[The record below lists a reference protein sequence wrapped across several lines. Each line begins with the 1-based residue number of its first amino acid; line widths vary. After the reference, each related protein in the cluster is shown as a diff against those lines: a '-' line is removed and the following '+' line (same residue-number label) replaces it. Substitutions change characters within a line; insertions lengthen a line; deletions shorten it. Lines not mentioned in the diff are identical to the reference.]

1 MPEPAIEPPSDSLAQ
16 YFRCAQCGEPFEIGD
31 SVMFCS
37 ERCGDL
43 FDADL
48 RNPDV

>member
-1 MPEPAIEPPSDSLAQ
+1 MEPPVRFPVLC
-16 YFRCAQCGEPFEIGD
+16 CAQCAEPIPSDQD
-31 SVMFCS
+31 SDMFCS

-48 RNPDV
+48 RNPDA